1 MLTFNSNFLTEQL
14 TLWMI
19 AKSYIEHDLRVL
31 KRVWCEF
38 MINMRCDIYINNG
51 SLSILYPLFLKN
63 RLLITEKTI
72 CNHQYT
78 PFFKFDVFTFYVQ
91 REGLT
96 VPLLNSIELST
107 NWNNILPNVHLKSV
121 RIGYHGN
128 IASSALK
135 EYFPETSLIWNIG

>member
-1 MLTFNSNFLTEQL
+1 M
-14 TLWMI
+14 
-19 AKSYIEHDLRVL
+19 
-31 KRVWCEF
+31 
-38 MINMRCDIYINNG
+38 G
-51 SLSILYPLFLKN
+51 
-63 RLLITEKTI
+63 
-72 CNHQYT
+72 QYT
-78 PFFKFDVFTFYVQ
+78 SLLKFHVYALYVQ

-135 EYFPETSLIWNIG
+135 EYFAETSKFWNIGSDRIGSARKMVKRKTATARAVQIN